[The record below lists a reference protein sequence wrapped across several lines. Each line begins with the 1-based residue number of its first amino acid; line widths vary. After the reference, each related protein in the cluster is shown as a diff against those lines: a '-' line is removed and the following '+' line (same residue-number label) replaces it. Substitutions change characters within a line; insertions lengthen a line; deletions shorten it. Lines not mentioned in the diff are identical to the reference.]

1 MIKRAKRRV
10 VVIDDNEMI
19 RLTLRAL
26 LRAIGLDVVGEA
38 SNGRRGVQ
46 LVADTLPDLVCLDVV
61 MPERDGLSILPDI
74 WAATP
79 GVKVLL
85 ITAHSDRETVSR
97 AIELGVDGII
107 VKPFRQKQIHD
118 EICRVIQCPDQR
130 N

>member
-10 VVIDDNEMI
+10 VIIDDNEMI

-26 LRAIGLDVVGEA
+26 L
-38 SNGRRGVQ
+38 
-46 LVADTLPDLVCLDVV
+46 
-61 MPERDGLSILPDI
+61 
-74 WAATP
+74 
-79 GVKVLL
+79 
-85 ITAHSDRETVSR
+85 R

-130 N
+130 D